1 MQLKWLLSALNNL
14 TDEADF
20 IAQENLS
27 AAREFFNHVMAS
39 VEQLSQHP
47 HLGRKGRINGTREL
61 VITRYPYIVP
71 YRIKHNVIVILRVL
85 HTARSWPRR
94 L

>member
-1 MQLKWLLSALNNL
+1 MQLKWLVTALNNL

-27 AAREFFNHVMAS
+27 AAKEFFNHVMAS
-39 VEQLSQHP
+39 VELLSQHP
-47 HLGRKGRINGTREL
+47 HLGRKGRVNGTREL
-61 VITRYPYIVP
+61 VITRYPYIVS
-71 YRIKHNVIVILRVL
+71 YRIKQDHIVILRVL
-85 HTARSWPRR
+85 HTSRAWPNR